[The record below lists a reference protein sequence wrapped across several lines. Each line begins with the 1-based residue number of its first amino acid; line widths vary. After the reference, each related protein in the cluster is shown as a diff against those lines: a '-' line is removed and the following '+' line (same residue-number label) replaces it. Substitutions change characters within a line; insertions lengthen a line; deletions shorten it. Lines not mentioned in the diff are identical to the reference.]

1 MPTFKKNPDAE
12 PAFYLKSGNSPLFK
26 MMGSSSP
33 AKKLS
38 LEGLK
43 EGFKKLQ
50 TKVKTWK
57 EDPKNKKKVE
67 AIETAG
73 DALSAAGESLASSGA
88 TTAEEVVMESAPP
101 PSPQSTVAP
110 DVTKLIASKDIKLQ
124 PPPEGP
130 KGPMVKRSPTKFG
143 EQFLGVGR
151 GRRGGGSVMDPM
163 APNPQVDVGLTDV
176 SRQVPLDKSPPIY
189 KKSPTKR
196 YKKKKGSTMGSYP
209 SMRKIKK

>member
-33 AKKLS
+33 AKKIS

-43 EGFKKLQ
+43 KGFKKLQ

-73 DALSAAGESLASSGA
+73 DALSAAGETLASSSA
-88 TTAEEVVMESAPP
+88 TTAEPVVMDRPTTP
-101 PSPQSTVAP
+101 PQSTVAP

-130 KGPMVKRSPTKFG
+130 EGPIVKRSPTK
-143 EQFLGVGR
+143 QFQPTQQEIGTGAATFPASSTTSGMGVP
-151 GRRGGGSVMDPM
+151 RRASNIP
-163 APNPQVDVGLTDV
+163 AA
-176 SRQVPLDKSPPIY
+176 PPIY

-196 YKKKKGSTMGSYP
+196 YKKKKGSTMGSYK